1 MTTITAPADLIQRAR
16 DLAPAVRAAADETER
31 GRRVP
36 QHLLQL
42 LIDARLFDIVL
53 PQSLGGLEVDILT
66 MMRIIE
72 EISIADGATGWTVGI
87 GAGTSILAA
96 FLAEDVARAIYTPG
110 TITGGPVAPM
120 GRATPVDGG
129 YRVTGRWP
137 FASGSE
143 HCAWLAAG
151 SLVFDGDAPRMIA
164 NGIPDWRMMLFP
176 AADIEIIDTWNV
188 SGLRG
193 TGSHDIAVKDAFVPA
208 ERSIGLGVDAP
219 NHAGPL
225 YRFPIFAF
233 LAMSIATVGTGI
245 ARRAIDDFIT
255 LAQTKRSTGASVPL
269 RERATVQSEVAQA
282 EATLRSARA
291 FLYETVAE
299 VWEHIVAG
307 NSATIEQRALMRLAA
322 AHATISSAR
331 AVDMMYTLG
340 GGSAIYETSTLQRE
354 FRDIH
359 TATQHVILNAANYE
373 LTGQILLGLKPTTL
387 AL

>member
-143 HCAWLAAG
+143 HCAWLAGG
-151 SLVFDGDAPRMIA
+151 SLVFEGPAPRMLA
-164 NGIPDWRMMLFP
+164 EGVPDWRMMIFP
-176 AADIEIIDTWNV
+176 AADVEIIDTWSV
-188 SGLRG
+188 TGLRG
-193 TGSHDIAVKDAFVPA
+193 TGSHDIAVHDAFVPA
-208 ERSIGLGVDAP
+208 ERSISLLAMEP
-219 NHAGPL
+219 KHSGPL
-225 YRFPIFAF
+225 YRFPIFPF
-233 LAMSIATVGTGI
+233 LTVSIATVSTGI
-245 ARRAIDDFIT
+245 ARRAIDDFIA
-255 LAQTKRSTGASVPL
+255 LAQSKVSTGSGVPM
-269 RERATVQSEVAQA
+269 RERTTIQSEVAQA

-299 VWEHIVAG
+299 VWAHIEAG
-307 NSATIEQRALMRLAA
+307 NTATVEQRGLIRLAG
-322 AHATISSAR
+322 AHATLSAAR

-340 GGSAIYETSTLQRE
+340 GGTAIYETSTLQRQ
-354 FRDIH
+354 FRDVH
-359 TATQHVILNAANYE
+359 TATQHITLNAANYE
-373 LTGQILLGLKPTTL
+373 LAGQILLGLSPNAL